1 MVASISLVSVSSGPI
16 CLDENSD
23 DCFSKKFIKNYC
35 FLVHSK
41 HKKKWFFFSTEND
54 GAKLQLEMLLKVYE
68 NEEVLK
74 KIRENKKEK

>member
-1 MVASISLVSVSSGPI
+1 
-16 CLDENSD
+16 
-23 DCFSKKFIKNYC
+23 
-35 FLVHSK
+35 LVHSK